1 MDKISVELGQT
12 LKRAR
17 TDGEYSKETVS
28 DATHISVETLVKI
41 ERGGLSDFPDLYLK
55 DFINRYAQFLGIKN
69 NHIVEEFLSGLEK
82 KSSKI
87 PKLKTQRKT
96 KSPVNYVL
104 KALIPL
110 LIAVVLIQIFIIRT
124 QTDRQTITIT
134 NLGKSEVLIET
145 NDKRLLLKP
154 NETAKFEN
162 LFSAKVTNEEK
173 SLIVVKY
180 YEDIWEVFFKEFEV
194 LIKDGQDS

>member
-1 MDKISVELGQT
+1 MNKIFVSLGQT
-12 LKRAR
+12 FKNAR
-17 TDGEYSKETVS
+17 TQGSYSKETVS
-28 DATHISVETLVKI
+28 DATHISVETLGKI
-41 ERGGLSDFPDLYLK
+41 ERGALSDFPDLYLK

-69 NHIVEEFLSGLEK
+69 NHTVEEFLGALEK
-82 KSSKI
+82 KSTKI
-87 PKLKTQRKT
+87 PKLKNQGRT
-96 KSPVNYVL
+96 KSPVNYIL

-110 LIAVVLIQIFIIRT
+110 LIVVILIQIFIIRT
-124 QTDRQTITIT
+124 QTDREAISIT

-145 NDKRLLLKP
+145 DENRLLLKP